1 MRMWHVNIYVL
12 HRDIYY
18 TMRVHATRSYIN
30 IYKYIYRYTYRVA
43 RVRVAC
49 FELELRIPARSES
62 EVRMR
67 TAGVRMGLIGTPDW
81 NWAVSNAEVPIW
93 IGSPNR
99 GPNWRSIRVQV
110 LIVGLG
116 LLSVVS

>member
-1 MRMWHVNIYVL
+1 
-12 HRDIYY
+12 
-18 TMRVHATRSYIN
+18 MRVHATRSYKHI
-30 IYKYIYRYTYRVA
+30 YTYRVA
-43 RVRVAC
+43 RVRVAW

-99 GPNWRSIRVQV
+99 GPNWHSIRV
-110 LIVGLG
+110 
-116 LLSVVS
+116 